1 MDMSTSIWIKPNGV
15 ELEVDEGS
23 AELATNMGWKRKEAA
38 QDVTQAEEP
47 KRKGRPKA
55 QK

>member
-1 MDMSTSIWIKPNGV
+1 MVSTSIWIKPSGV

-23 AELATNMGWKRKEAA
+23 ADLATNMGWKRKEAA

-47 KRKGRPKA
+47 KRKNRPKV

>member
-1 MDMSTSIWIKPNGV
+1 MVSTSIWIKPSGV

-23 AELATNMGWKRKEAA
+23 ADLATNMGWKRKEAA

-47 KRKGRPKA
+47 KRKSRPKA

>member
-1 MDMSTSIWIKPNGV
+1 MSTSIWIKPSGV

-23 AELATNMGWKRKEAA
+23 ASVATSLGWKRKEAVQEKA
-38 QDVTQAEEP
+38 QTDEP
-47 KRKGRPKA
+47 KRKGRPRV

>member
-1 MDMSTSIWIKPNGV
+1 MSSSIWIKPSGV
-15 ELEVDEGS
+15 ELEVHEGS
-23 AELATNMGWKRKEAA
+23 ASVAASLGWKRKEAV
-38 QDVTQAEEP
+38 QDAPKAEEP